1 MKRSMAILALV
12 FLSAGLALS
21 ANAQTAATSEA
32 PGSPA
37 ESAAAPP
44 AVDDSS
50 SPSTAPAISADGPPP
65 SPPRSEP
72 LKLDPPRATAIPL
85 AQPLWKDLTR
95 AQRQVLEPFESQWNE
110 LPSTEK
116 RAWADIARR
125 FPEMTA
131 DEQARVKKRIAEWAQ
146 LSPAQRQVARANYR
160 LAQQAGRES
169 VAAQWETYQGL
180 TSDQKNVLG
189 NSGSTSNTA
198 ARYAGPSTGL
208 AKVAAQPLP
217 RRQVVIGTDKSP
229 ASASGVV
236 PTVGKSA
243 RP

>member
-1 MKRSMAILALV
+1 MTRSMVLLALAILT
-12 FLSAGLALS
+12 AGFASS
-21 ANAQTAATSEA
+21 ANAQTTGA
-32 PGSPA
+32 PEVSGSPA
-37 ESAAAPP
+37 ESAATSPAAEDSAGQLTGP
-44 AVDDSS
+44 AV
-50 SPSTAPAISADGPPP
+50 SAEAPPP

-72 LKLDPPRATAIPL
+72 LRLAPPRASSIPL

-110 LPSTEK
+110 LPATEK
-116 RAWADIARR
+116 RAWSDIARR

-131 DEQARVKKRIAEWAQ
+131 DEQARVRKRIAEWAE

-160 LAQQAGRES
+160 LAQQAGREN

-189 NSGSTSNTA
+189 NAGSTSNTA

-217 RRQVVIGTDKSP
+217 RRQVVIGTEKSP

>member
-1 MKRSMAILALV
+1 MAILALV

-37 ESAAAPP
+37 ESAAATP

>member
-1 MKRSMAILALV
+1 MIRLMALWSVAILG
-12 FLSAGLALS
+12 AGLAVS
-21 ANAQTAATSEA
+21 ANAQTAATPEA

-37 ESAAAPP
+37 ESAL
-44 AVDDSS
+44 S
-50 SPSTAPAISADGPPP
+50 SPATEDSASQSTAPAMSAEVPPP
-65 SPPRSEP
+65 SPPKSEP
-72 LKLDPPRATAIPL
+72 LRLDPPRASSIPL

-95 AQRQVLEPFESQWNE
+95 AQRQVLDPFESQWNE
-110 LPSTEK
+110 LPATEK

-131 DEQARVKKRIAEWAQ
+131 DEQARVKKRIAEWAN
-146 LSPAQRQVARANYR
+146 LSPAQRQIARANYR

-169 VAAQWETYQGL
+169 VSAQWETYQGL

-217 RRQVVIGTDKSP
+217 RRQVVIGTDSSP

-236 PTVGKSA
+236 PTAGKSS

>member
-37 ESAAAPP
+37 ESAAATP